1 MEVVYEDN
9 HIIVVNKA
17 AGEIVQG
24 DKTGDKPL
32 CEIVKEYL
40 KDKYSKPGNVFCGV
54 IHRLDRPV
62 CGLVVFAKTGKAL
75 ARMNRIFQERKV
87 EKIYWAVS
95 RNIPP
100 KPSGTLTDYL
110 VSKEKNNKTY
120 VSHSPKEGYQK
131 AVLDYKLL
139 SKTGY
144 YCLMEVRLHTGRK
157 HQIRAQLSA
166 MGCPI
171 RGDLKYGDRRS
182 NPDGGISLQ
191 SNRVRFENPV
201 SKQIIDLTAPIP
213 NDNLWR
219 ALNDEI
225 VKSAQ
230 IK

>member
-110 VSKEKNNKTY
+110 VSKEKNNK
-120 VSHSPKEGYQK
+120 SFKFSLL
-131 AVLDYKLL
+131 LD
-139 SKTGY
+139 
-144 YCLMEVRLHTGRK
+144 
-157 HQIRAQLSA
+157 
-166 MGCPI
+166 
-171 RGDLKYGDRRS
+171 
-182 NPDGGISLQ
+182 SL
-191 SNRVRFENPV
+191 V
-201 SKQIIDLTAPIP
+201 SKCML
-213 NDNLWR
+213 
-219 ALNDEI
+219 
-225 VKSAQ
+225 KSN
-230 IK
+230 KWGKNKHFLKNK